1 MQDDASLLLH
11 KPWVFYEVLSKRFV
25 EPRKASPGHHLPP
38 QQPPRSFF
46 SRLSWWL
53 LFMAPVQMWGN
64 VIVFLLNSSIFF
76 FFTLL
81 LSGRHFILFN
91 IVNKVFCG
99 GGGFVYMWH
108 LV

>member
-11 KPWVFYEVLSKRFV
+11 KPWVFYEVLSKRMT
-25 EPRKASPGHHLPP
+25 ELQKASPGLFLPP
-38 QQPPRSFF
+38 QQPPPSFF
-46 SRLSWWL
+46 PRSSWWL

-64 VIVFLLNSSIFF
+64 VIVFLLNSSIF